1 MPVRYMPMLP
11 QAPKEFIEP
20 IADRSFI
27 FWLFRNRCIMCS
39 QPATE
44 INEIIPRSRN
54 KKSILNWENRVT
66 LCQGCHNEYH
76 KNGVNAKTIENMQ
89 QKRKDFLM
97 ANGREEYANY
107 VPLTVIVV

>member
-1 MPVRYMPMLP
+1 
-11 QAPKEFIEP
+11 
-20 IADRSFI
+20 
-27 FWLFRNRCIMCS
+27 MCN

-44 INEIIPRSRN
+44 INEIIPRSRS

-66 LCQGCHNEYH
+66 VCQCCHNEYH
-76 KNGVNAKTIENMQ
+76 KNGVNAKTIEALQ

-107 VPLTVIVV
+107 VPLGIIV